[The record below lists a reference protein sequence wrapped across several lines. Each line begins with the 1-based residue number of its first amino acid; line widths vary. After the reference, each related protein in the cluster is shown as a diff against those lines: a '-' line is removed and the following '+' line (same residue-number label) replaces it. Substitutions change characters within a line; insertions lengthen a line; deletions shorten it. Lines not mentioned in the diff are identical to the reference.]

1 MPRQRFFNLPPEAR
15 ARLLGIATHHF
26 AKHGFER
33 ASLNEILAEAGISKG
48 AYYYYFDDKDDLF
61 ATTLESAV
69 ETAFERFPI
78 PDLSALAPERFWP
91 VVESFVHD
99 RASALDPTSELM
111 QVAVQ
116 LSDAQRKSPRFA
128 PMLAKAQ
135 DMYRMLIEPGQ
146 RLGCIRT
153 DLSVAVLVRL
163 LEANDAVLD
172 SIFLTSGAELTPARV
187 HAHVQLVLDTF
198 RRLLAVSAPA
208 LPGSARG
215 AAND

>member
-1 MPRQRFFNLPPEAR
+1 MPRQRFFNLAPEAR

-69 ETAFERFPI
+69 DAAFERFPV
-78 PDLSALAPERFWP
+78 PDFSTLSPERFWP
-91 VVESFVHD
+91 EVESFVHE

-153 DLSVAVLVRL
+153 DLPVAVLVRL

-172 SIFLTSGAELTPARV
+172 SIFLATGAKLTPARV

-198 RRLLAVSAPA
+198 RRLLAVSAPP
-208 LPGSARG
+208 LRKSRRG